1 MWSQQVHPPGLSPE
15 VMQLPTST
23 AWCELNSST
32 RTQRRAGKSLDGL
45 NLHGYPSCRKEWRT
59 KKGLGQPTWC
69 GDGHH
74 HLYSCLLIYFSQCTG
89 TDKQAF
95 TCQVSVPRLHQPLWL
110 RCWEALPWS
119 LIHYPSVSVF
129 AGPCPSL
136 YRPSHPPF
144 LHLWNNSQT
153 HLYPEQWLQC
163 WQLLHILVP
172 GEAMEQS
179 PVSPV
184 LFRLR

>member
-1 MWSQQVHPPGLSPE
+1 MEDKKRSGAAHLVWGWSSSPVLLSPDILLS
-15 VMQLPTST
+15 VHRYRQT
-23 AWCELNSST
+23 
-32 RTQRRAGKSLDGL
+32 GL
-45 NLHGYPSCRKEWRT
+45 
-59 KKGLGQPTWC
+59 
-69 GDGHH
+69 
-74 HLYSCLLIYFSQCTG
+74 
-89 TDKQAF
+89 
-95 TCQVSVPRLHQPLWL
+95 TCQVAVPRLHQPLWL